1 MKLLASAP
9 GSCPPEFSHHP
20 SIHPSTPPPRH
31 SHSPLLPLLPP
42 ASPPSPY
49 ALLGAKK
56 EGQEY
61 TGRVKDHKTLIRGMP
76 ATSGAASEASL
87 SRQCATHCMTR
98 RSSIHPTLP
107 QFPCPLLPAQCTC
120 TEGSRRP
127 GAGSVPPTATG
138 KASAPSPTPPH
149 TVLALMA
156 PPPLPPSLYRPT
168 GHGGWL
174 GWETASVGAFTYR
187 TQLVVT
193 GLDVGSHGLPH

>member
-1 MKLLASAP
+1 MKLLACVPGSAP
-9 GSCPPEFSHHP
+9 PNSRTIHP
-20 SIHPSTPPPRH
+20 SIYPPPPH
-31 SHSPLLPLLPP
+31 PATLTLPSSL
-42 ASPPSPY
+42 SYPSPY

-138 KASAPSPTPPH
+138 KSSAPPAPPH

-156 PPPLPPSLYRPT
+156 PPPPLPPSLCRPT